1 MQWDSLESY
10 FLSNFDLDDEPTE
23 NNPDEKPS
31 REKSLVNAF
40 NQPASKQ
47 YSMFFQSVIPVSD
60 SFNTFLLGEEPLIHM
75 NYIELLYHSTLH
87 LYRLL
92 LSRFILH
99 EVTSESD
106 DMGSIDLGEPDVLKH
121 FNSILEQWPNSMQ
134 GTVTSLQPLSTKNF
148 GKKLKFY

>member
-40 NQPASKQ
+40 KQPVSKL
-47 YSMFFQSVIPVSD
+47 YSMFFQSVIPISD

-75 NYIELLYHSTLH
+75 NHIELLYHSTLR

-92 LSRFILH
+92 LSRFILR
-99 EVTSESD
+99 EVTSQSD
-106 DMGSIDLGEPDVLKH
+106 DMFSINLGELDVLKH
-121 FNSILEQWPNSMQ
+121 FNTIFTGAMA
-134 GTVTSLQPLSTKNF
+134 K
-148 GKKLKFY
+148 